1 MLDFTVYSVGSVQS
15 AFRLLNVYR
24 IPQDLGEHF
33 IPMILCLPPADAER
47 RVVYVSS
54 SLLNGQ
60 SEGIQRA
67 EAIHPSSHD
76 FYVVT
81 P

>member
-1 MLDFTVYSVGSVQS
+1 MLDFIVYSMGSVQN

-24 IPQDLGEHF
+24 TLQDLGDHF
-33 IPMILCLPPADAER
+33 IPMILCLPPVDAER
-47 RVVYVSS
+47 QVVYVSS
-54 SLLNGQ
+54 SLLNER

-67 EAIHPSSHD
+67 EAICPSSHD
-76 FYVVT
+76 FYSVT